1 MDPVHT
7 ACSPS
12 APQGVYP
19 GDNSRLKTDIFDV
32 YNPYVSLS
40 NLVWH
45 STLGNHDM
53 VIDGSMEQ
61 EMSFGNPQ

>member
-1 MDPVHT
+1 MGDHKH
-7 ACSPS
+7 SP
-12 APQGVYP
+12 PFPFQGVYP
-19 GDNSRLKTDIFDV
+19 GDNSRLKNDILDV

-61 EMSFGNPQ
+61 EMSFNNPL